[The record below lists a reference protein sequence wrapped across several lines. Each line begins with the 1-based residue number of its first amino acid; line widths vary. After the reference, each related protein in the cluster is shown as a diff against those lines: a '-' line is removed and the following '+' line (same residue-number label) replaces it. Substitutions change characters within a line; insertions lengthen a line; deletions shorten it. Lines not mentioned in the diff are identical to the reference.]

1 MSDIQA
7 IVLSAEQFDKLLA
20 AQAPKPAAAKT
31 AAGVGKPQYALGV
44 GFPQNDVEESIGCLL
59 ASGSPRLALAR
70 ALGVPL
76 APYLINVRATFPD
89 TTTDIIPD
97 VGSDVKIV
105 QDTLIDAMLV
115 RIFNKSTTA
124 NQNQFQA
131 QSDWYYNWQSGIEAK
146 LDVVGAPRYSV
157 APTFTPLASLLDA
170 FNGDSHWA
178 HGWVLTYQQ
187 QLMMNFVPRI
197 VLPFAPLEVVCTFR
211 GWVPTN
217 EMFVSMTNR
226 EAIDKLETDCG
237 IPLDPA
243 YKKRLLGGI

>member
-1 MSDIQA
+1 MSEEKQ
-7 IVLSAEQFDKLLA
+7 VKMVGFGGVQRA
-20 AQAPKPAAAKT
+20 A
-31 AAGVGKPQYALGV
+31 GV
-44 GFPQNDVEESIGCLL
+44 GFPQSDLEASVGMLL

-89 TTTDIIPD
+89 TATSVIPD

-105 QDTLIDAMLV
+105 QDTFIDGMLV
-115 RIFNKSTTA
+115 RIINKSTTA

-131 QSDWYYNWQSGIEAK
+131 QSDWYFNWQSGIEAK

-157 APTFTPLASLLDA
+157 APTFTPLATLLDA
-170 FNGDSHWA
+170 FNGDAKWPR
-178 HGWVLTYQQ
+178 GWVLTYQQ
-187 QLMMNFVPRI
+187 QLFMNFTTKV
-197 VLPFAPLEVVCTFR
+197 VLPFAPIEVVCTFR

-217 EMFVSMTNR
+217 EMFVAMTNR
-226 EAIDKLETDCG
+226 EAIEKLETDCG

-243 YKKRLLGGI
+243 YKKRLFGGI

>member
-1 MSDIQA
+1 MSEEKE
-7 IVLSAEQFDKLLA
+7 VKMVGLGGRM
-20 AQAPKPAAAKT
+20 KP
-31 AAGVGKPQYALGV
+31 VGA
-44 GFPQNDVEESIGCLL
+44 GFPQGDLEASIGILL

-76 APYLINVRATFPD
+76 APYLINVRAQFPD
-89 TTTDIIPD
+89 TATSVIPD

-131 QSDWYYNWQSGIEAK
+131 ESDFFYTIQSGIEAK

-157 APTFTPLASLLDA
+157 APTYVPLALLMDA
-170 FNGDSHWA
+170 FNGDSHWPR
-178 HGWVLTYQQ
+178 GWVLTYQQ
-187 QLMMNFVPRI
+187 QLMMQFTTKI
-197 VLPFAPLEVVCTFR
+197 TLPFAPLEVVCTFR
-211 GWVPTN
+211 GWIPTN

-226 EAIDKLETDCG
+226 EAMELLETKCG

-243 YKKRLLGGI
+243 YKSRLLQGAI